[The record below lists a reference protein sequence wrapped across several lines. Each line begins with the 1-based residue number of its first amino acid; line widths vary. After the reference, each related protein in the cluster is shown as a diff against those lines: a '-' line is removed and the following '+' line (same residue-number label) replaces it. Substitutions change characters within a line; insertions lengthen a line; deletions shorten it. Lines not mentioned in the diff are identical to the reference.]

1 MTSRV
6 LVTGAAGFIGSY
18 IVDWLLNEG
27 CDVIGIDNFVLGRR
41 ENIQEALASDKF
53 ELLNVDLSDY
63 SSSHRAVLEAARGPI
78 DFVWHMAASSD
89 ISAGIADPDVDL
101 QNTFMT
107 KFNTL
112 ALMRELEISR
122 LAFASSSAVYGD
134 LGDILREDS
143 GPLFPISY

>member
-1 MTSRV
+1 MTTRV

-27 CDVIGIDNFVLGRR
+27 CDVIGIDNFILGRR
-41 ENIQEALASDKF
+41 ENVREALTNDRF

-63 SSSHRAVLEAARGPI
+63 SSSHRAVSKAARGPI

-107 KFNTL
+107 TFNTL
-112 ALMRELEISR
+112 ELMR
-122 LAFASSSAVYGD
+122 
-134 LGDILREDS
+134 
-143 GPLFPISY
+143 